1 MNESSDT
8 GSDTQSVPQPSISG
22 DLSSLQ
28 DAVVAVEQV
37 IKGFDRQKHA
47 ASGPIEDALK
57 RLAFVT
63 SHALAEVEGSQV
75 WDQVVLLSDERFQNA
90 PAPLLVTDPMGFIE
104 RANLRTLELVGMG
117 ADEVLE
123 HHVGDFINHED
134 YDAFADAWVRM
145 QVETDFDST
154 VIEFRM
160 LTSTGARWQ
169 RAALRASR
177 DENLQLTHLTAHFA
191 DIDEKYAA
199 EKALDRSE
207 RSFGNLLDSIP
218 DPIVRLNRTFEV
230 QFSNPAAISYRV
242 PGAEND
248 GWPLV
253 ADSDRLHYR
262 EVATECWTSGLS
274 TTLEHTMWVKGEL
287 RWCETTFVPELDTG
301 GSVKSLLVI
310 WRDQTVRREH
320 ERILAHR
327 ASHDSLTELPN
338 RGRFAELLDAAILR
352 QTTLLE
358 LGQRRALAVLFLDL
372 DRFKFV
378 NDSLGHAAG
387 DQLLR
392 DVATRL
398 CDAIRPGDVIGRLG
412 GDEFTIL
419 AEDIT
424 SDDAV
429 MMAERI
435 QDQLRT
441 PFDLNGRE
449 FIVSASIGVVSSDGP
464 EVATDLMRWADSAMY
479 RAKAMGRSC
488 VATFDDVLRP
498 EALEQLELD
507 QMLRKSIDHAELE
520 VHYQPEV
527 SLKTEQI
534 VGVEALVRWNHPT
547 LGELGADKFIP
558 LAEDNG
564 MVLPIGRWVLRRAC
578 EQVMGWLARGLVDSS
593 FMLRVNLS
601 ARQFEDPRLIDDISR
616 LLSETGFD
624 PRRLCLEITET
635 ALMRDVDEALVVLTE
650 LHDLGIELAVDDF
663 GTGYSSLSMLKRFP
677 IKVLKIDRSFVDGL
691 PGDAND
697 LAIVNT
703 ILSLATNLGLV
714 TTAEGVESQEQ
725 REALMQMGC
734 PTAQG
739 YLFAR
744 PQCAEEFESLL
755 SGALV

>member
-1 MNESSDT
+1 MSQGENCELDDPQTSDPL
-8 GSDTQSVPQPSISG
+8 VPLRSAIST
-22 DLSSLQ
+22 
-28 DAVVAVEQV
+28 VEQ
-37 IKGFDRQKHA
+37 IIAGLDDQ
-47 ASGPIEDALK
+47 GPSSEGLIEAALK
-57 RLAFVT
+57 RLASLT
-63 SHALAEVEGSQV
+63 NHALAAVEGSQV
-75 WDQVVLLSDERFQNA
+75 WDQAVLLSEERFQDA
-90 PAPLLVTDPMGFIE
+90 PVPLLVTDPMGFVL
-104 RANLRTLELVGMG
+104 RANERTLDLVGFSSG
-117 ADEVLE
+117 DVLQS
-123 HHVGDFINHED
+123 HVGDYIHHDD
-134 YDAFADAWVRM
+134 YNSFADAWVRM

-154 VIEFRM
+154 VIEFRL
-160 LTSTGARWQ
+160 LTALGPRWQ

-177 DENLQLTHLTAHFA
+177 DDELRLTNLTAHFA

-207 RSFGNLLDSIP
+207 RGFGNLLDSLP

-230 QFSNPAAISYRV
+230 QFSNPAATSYRM
-242 PGAEND
+242 PHAEND

-253 ADSDRLHYR
+253 AEADRSRYR
-262 EVATECWTSGLS
+262 IAAEECWASGSS
-274 TTLEHTMWVKGEL
+274 TTIEHSMLVRGEM
-287 RWCETTFVPELDTG
+287 RWCESTFVPELGTG
-301 GSVKSLLVI
+301 GTVKSLLVI

-338 RGRFAELLDAAILR
+338 RGRFAELLEAAILR
-352 QTTLLE
+352 QATLLE
-358 LGQRRALAVLFLDL
+358 LGQIRPLAVLFLDL

-387 DQLLR
+387 DQLLC
-392 DVATRL
+392 DVADRL

-419 AEDIT
+419 AEDIS

-449 FIVSASIGVVSSDGP
+449 FIVSASVGVVSSDKP
-464 EVATDLMRWADSAMY
+464 EEAADLMRWADSAMY

-507 QMLRKSIDHAELE
+507 QMLRKSIDHGELE
-520 VHYQPEV
+520 VHFQPEV
-527 SLKTEQI
+527 HLVTERI

-547 LGELGADKFIP
+547 LGEMGADRFIP

-578 EQVMGWLARGLVDSS
+578 EQVMDWLARGVVDAN

-601 ARQFEDPRLIDDISR
+601 ARQFEDPRLIEDVSG
-616 LLSETGFD
+616 LLAETGFD

-635 ALMRDVDEALVVLTE
+635 ALMRDVDEALVVLTG
-650 LHDLGIELAVDDF
+650 LHALGIELAVDDF

-677 IKVLKIDRSFVDGL
+677 IRVLKIDRSFVDGL

-703 ILSLATNLGLV
+703 ILSLATNLGLI
-714 TTAEGVESQEQ
+714 TTAEGVESQQQ
-725 REALMQMGC
+725 REALISMGC

-744 PQCAEEFESLL
+744 PQAAAKIEGLL
-755 SGALV
+755 SGALVCDEFA

>member
-1 MNESSDT
+1 MSQSDNVHQDE
-8 GSDTQSVPQPSISG
+8 G
-22 DLSSLQ
+22 LSSNRSLCEALSTLERAVTSVERLFQ
-28 DAVVAVEQV
+28 DLDWKDRSIDVPVEEV
-37 IKGFDRQKHA
+37 
-47 ASGPIEDALK
+47 LK
-57 RLAFVT
+57 RVASLT
-63 SHALAEVEGSQV
+63 SHALATVEGSHL
-75 WDQVVLLSDERFQNA
+75 WDQVVLLSEERFNSA
-90 PAPLLVTDPMGFIE
+90 PAPLMVADPMGFIE
-104 RANLRTLELVGMG
+104 RANQRILELVGVSS
-117 ADEVLE
+117 DDVI
-123 HHVGDFINHED
+123 HSHVGDFIHNED
-134 YDAFADAWVRM
+134 YNAFADAWVRM
-145 QVETDFDST
+145 QVDTDFDST
-154 VIEFRM
+154 VIEFRL
-160 LTSTGARWQ
+160 LTSKGPRWQ
-169 RAALRASR
+169 RAALRAAR
-177 DENLQLTHLTAHFA
+177 DEELSLTHLTAHFA

-207 RSFGNLLDSIP
+207 REFGNLLDSLP
-218 DPIVRLNRTFEV
+218 DPIVRLNRAFEV
-230 QFSNPAAISYRV
+230 QFSNPAAVAFRV
-242 PGAEND
+242 PEEEND

-253 ADSDRLHYR
+253 GEEDRSRYR
-262 EVATECWTSGLS
+262 EVANQCWMSGS
-274 TTLEHTMWVKGEL
+274 SATIEHSMRVKGEM
-287 RWCETTFVPELDTG
+287 RWCESTFVPELGSG
-301 GSVKSLLVI
+301 GWIKSLLVI
-310 WRDQTVRREH
+310 WRDHTVRREH

-338 RGRFAELLDAAILR
+338 RRRFAELLQEAILR

-358 LGQRRALAVLFLDL
+358 VGQVRPLAVLFLDL

-387 DQLLR
+387 DQLLH
-392 DVATRL
+392 DVADRL

-435 QDQLRT
+435 QNQLRT

-449 FIVSASIGVVSSDGP
+449 FIISASVGVVSSDRP
-464 EVATDLMRWADSAMY
+464 EAAADLMRWADSAMY
-479 RAKAMGRSC
+479 RAKAMGRGC

-507 QMLRKSIDHAELE
+507 QMLRKSIDHGELE

-527 SLKTEQI
+527 NLETDRI
-534 VGVEALVRWNHPT
+534 VGVEALVRWQHPT
-547 LGELGADKFIP
+547 LGELGADRFIP

-564 MVLPIGRWVLRRAC
+564 MVLPIGRWVLRQAC
-578 EQVMGWLARGLVDSS
+578 EQVMRWLDKGLVDSE

-601 ARQFEDPRLIDDISR
+601 ARQFEDPHLIEDVSG
-616 LLSETGFD
+616 LLNEIGFD
-624 PRRLCLEITET
+624 PTRLCLEITET
-635 ALMRDVDEALVVLTE
+635 ALMRDVDEALAVLTE
-650 LHDLGIELAVDDF
+650 LHSLGIELAVDDF

-703 ILSLATNLGLV
+703 ILSLADNLGLV
-714 TTAEGVESQEQ
+714 TTAEGVESQQQ
-725 REALMQMGC
+725 REALVKVGC

-744 PQCAEEFESLL
+744 PQPAQDFEQLL
-755 SGALV
+755 IGALV